1 MEIGTKSKTP
11 TTPIIVQP
19 IVATKLV
26 YPLIAGTSLEI
37 IPLPIQ
43 TFTIHVQVAI
53 IVTEPVKGSE
63 KSIMEQIELVDPSF
77 IVLNNGVG
85 PLEFLYVSLSLTPH
99 QTSIG

>member
-1 MEIGTKSKTP
+1 MEIGTNSRTP

-19 IVATKLV
+19 IVVTKSV
-26 YPLIAGTSLEI
+26 CPLIGGTSLEI

-63 KSIMEQIELVDPSF
+63 KFIMEQFELVDLSF
-77 IVLNNGVG
+77 TILNNGVG